1 MTTVAAVVFMLTSLS
16 LAYFSSRRP
25 TSSIM
30 PDSVPVTEEA
40 QGVPAQTQEAQGVP
54 AETPIKPE
62 AEATPPAEPEP
73 TSEPLESTAQQSA
86 VPAQAS
92 EPGE

>member
-40 QGVPAQTQEAQGVP
+40 QEVPAQTQEGQGVP

-62 AEATPPAEPEP
+62 ATQPAQPEP

-92 EPGE
+92 EWGE